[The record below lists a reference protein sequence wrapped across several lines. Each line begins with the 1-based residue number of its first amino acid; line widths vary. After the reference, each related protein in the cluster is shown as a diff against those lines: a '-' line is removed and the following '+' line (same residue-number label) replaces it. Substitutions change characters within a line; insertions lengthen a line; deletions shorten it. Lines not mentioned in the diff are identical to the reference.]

1 MKKETKDNRTILVAK
16 KGYFLANADM
26 TIYGVSILLG
36 TKDKKENYKELPL
49 SEMPTPIEPLKP
61 LTEEEKKQLELL
73 LERQK
78 ITR

>member
-1 MKKETKDNRTILVAK
+1 MKTETINGMTKITAK
-16 KGYFLANADM
+16 KGCFLANEDM

-61 LTEEEKKQLELL
+61 LSEEEKKQLELL

>member
-1 MKKETKDNRTILVAK
+1 MRTETINGMTKITAK
-16 KGYFLANADM
+16 KGYFLANEDM
-26 TIYGVSILLG
+26 TIYGESILLG

-49 SEMPTPIEPLKP
+49 SEMPTPIEQLKP